1 MAAMRWIVFIIA
13 LVVVYFVDVKF
24 LHGQLTSETGQL
36 ARNVGNGI
44 NQQVADLLRP
54 FRR

>member
-13 LVVVYFVDVKF
+13 LVVVYFVDATF
-24 LHGQLTSETGQL
+24 LHGQLTGEAGQL
-36 ARNVGNGI
+36 ARNFGNGI
-44 NQQVADLLRP
+44 NQEVAELLRP